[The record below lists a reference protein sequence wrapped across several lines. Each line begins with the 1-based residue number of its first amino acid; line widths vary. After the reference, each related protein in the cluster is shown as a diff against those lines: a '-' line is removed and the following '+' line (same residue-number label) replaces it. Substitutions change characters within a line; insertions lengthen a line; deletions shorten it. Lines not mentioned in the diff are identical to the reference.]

1 MTIGSSLSLKVAIES
16 PYLWMNW
23 FIDGWPSDITS
34 EANVSKTMSAE
45 LPRLPT
51 KVWMPFYHHASVR
64 ESEAARRQGCVG
76 APAEYA

>member
-51 KVWMPFYHHASVR
+51 KV
-64 ESEAARRQGCVG
+64 CT
-76 APAEYA
+76 PALYE

>member
-34 EANVSKTMSAE
+34 EAM
-45 LPRLPT
+45 L
-51 KVWMPFYHHASVR
+51 
-64 ESEAARRQGCVG
+64 VG
-76 APAEYA
+76 DDAIQALADFHIGGRSS